1 MSTDKPVKHMKTD
14 VWLPV
19 GCLTGLLTVQTLRNA
34 ERDRKI
40 IVCSEQFMAEYEAL
54 IVSNAYNK
62 NGTYLVAYETCRLLR
77 N

>member
-1 MSTDKPVKHMKTD
+1 MSTDKPVKHMETH

-19 GCLTGLLTVQTLRNA
+19 GCLAELLAVQTLRNA

-40 IVCSEQFMAEYEAL
+40 IGYSEQFMAEYEAL
-54 IVSNAYNK
+54 IGSNTYNK